1 MSLFKKKQPKKKNNN
16 DEMHSILSS
25 IEYFILIFKKIYE
38 LKFSAKMNLYE

>member
-1 MSLFKKKQPKKKNNN
+1 MSLFKKKKIKKKY
-16 DEMHSILSS
+16 ETHSILSS